1 MKRPRLDRQGEVEEE
16 EEESDTVT
24 IPVATVTSNFQWLN
38 VNDRITSKNPDRIVM
53 ALRKLPIPVYP
64 AK

>member
-16 EEESDTVT
+16 EEESDTVI
-24 IPVATVTSNFQWLN
+24 IPVATVTSNFQRFN
-38 VNDRITSKNPDRIVM
+38 VNDRITNKYPDRIVV